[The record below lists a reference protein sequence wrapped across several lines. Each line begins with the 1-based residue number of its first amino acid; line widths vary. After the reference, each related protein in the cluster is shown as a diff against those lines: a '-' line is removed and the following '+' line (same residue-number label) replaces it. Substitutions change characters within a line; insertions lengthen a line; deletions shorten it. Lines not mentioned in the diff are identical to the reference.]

1 MESSKTCE
9 TILPQVGMLK
19 ILLLL
24 NCKKKLSNQK
34 LCGFRVNFF
43 CEILWSFY
51 NRCVSFTAKS
61 TSTSS
66 GKQEIT
72 NGMAYTNFR
81 SKASVTFAMQ

>member
-1 MESSKTCE
+1 MESSKSCE
-9 TILPQVGMLK
+9 TFLPQVGMLK

-24 NCKKKLSNQK
+24 NCKKKAFQSEIVWVPCK
-34 LCGFRVNFF
+34 FF